1 MHRNSARMRW
11 LAAFADFLDRRAAAD
26 MPTVPTFIAGPMS
39 GENWDLPWRD
49 GRDLYAG
56 VRMAA
61 RQAWFAGQMVR
72 RFGAHP
78 AVCGWLVSSEMPIY
92 SGY

>member
-1 MHRNSARMRW
+1 
-11 LAAFADFLDRRAAAD
+11 
-26 MPTVPTFIAGPMS
+26 
-39 GENWDLPWRD
+39 
-49 GRDLYAG
+49 
-56 VRMAA
+56 MAA

-72 RFGAHP
+72 CFGAHP

>member
-11 LAAFADFLDRRAAAD
+11 LAALPTSSTGTPLRD
-26 MPTVPTFIAGPMS
+26 MPTVPTFIVGHMS
-39 GENWDLPWRD
+39 GENWDPPWRD
-49 GRDLYAG
+49 RRDLYAD

-61 RQAWFAGQMVR
+61 RQAWFAAEMVR

-78 AVCGWLVSSEMPIY
+78 AVCGRLVSNEMPIY
-92 SGY
+92 NGY